1 MYYSQH
7 GQDKFLNEHIFNDQ
21 KNGIFVDIG
30 AHDGKTISNTYF
42 FEKEL
47 NWTGVCVEPILERY
61 VDLVKNRNC
70 ICMNCCVYNK
80 HSIVP
85 FAQSI
90 GYTEMLSG
98 IQETYDPRHLTRL
111 KNEQSFFGGTTNIL
125 NKVSYTLSEILTLNH
140 IDHVDYLSIDTEGSE
155 LQILQ
160 GIDFEKFK
168 IKVIDVEN
176 NYPDVFEPINT
187 LLISKNYKKL
197 VHIGGD
203 DIYVINS

>member
-7 GQDKFLNEHIFNDQ
+7 GQDKFLNENVFKNQ
-21 KNGIFVDIG
+21 QNGIFIDIG

-61 VDLVKNRNC
+61 VELVKNRSC

-98 IQETYDPRHLTRL
+98 IQETYDPRHLERL
-111 KNEQSFFGGTTNIL
+111 KNEQSIFGGTTNIL

-140 IDHVDYLSIDTEGSE
+140 IEHVDYLSIDTEGSE

-176 NYPDVFEPINT
+176 NYPDVFEPIDIFLT
-187 LLISKNYKKL
+187 SKNYKKL
-197 VHIGGD
+197 IHIGGD